1 VDANARPR
9 KPQRWDELIDVTCQ
23 TPKLRL
29 TMRNAQFSHPLT
41 DKRIAEIV
49 AGQIEPIAFDY
60 ERAETYLEAAHAA
73 AAE

>member
-1 VDANARPR
+1 
-9 KPQRWDELIDVTCQ
+9 VTCQ
-23 TPKLRL
+23 ILKLRL

-49 AGQIEPIAFDY
+49 AGQIEPVAFDY
-60 ERAETYLEAAHAA
+60 DRAETYLESAHAA